1 MRLKRLSGTVAVP
14 VELHLEQAVE
24 VVVAV
29 ALEKVQGEIDFGRKL
44 ACYVGECPVRI
55 TLEICRLPADENQ
68 TN

>member
-1 MRLKRLSGTVAVP
+1 MASIFFSDYP
-14 VELHLEQAVE
+14 
-24 VVVAV
+24 V
-29 ALEKVQGEIDFGRKL
+29 ALEKVQGEIDFGREL